1 MQHQQQQKKGTSRG
15 KPADSQRRPAARSGQ
30 TMLAVPSTNGEV
42 TFGGVADRGL
52 TLSAFYESG
61 VLERLRLEVRV
72 RLIMDLTLSLAWLHE
87 NPRLMAAYSHLRIT
101 PSTVVIGLDGVAR
114 IDVRAAKKRGSEL
127 ADLELEYQAPELSL
141 AEGAADHRAD
151 IFSLGVLAWEAL
163 AGRRLFEGAY
173 APIRALGNGSDDEGD
188 VPAALA
194 GVARADRERRKTLP
208 RGAKASHSRLRLAPP
223 PLTLPAGAEWVV
235 PLFEIAMQAMNLDV
249 SLRPQ
254 DCRSVLERLA
264 SLEGEQLATHQEIA
278 EVVQG
283 ISGVNTLCTPEPRL
297 PNIDATCQ
305 EEAPASRPRP
315 ATNAACSEAGDVCA
329 NPPPPAP
336 RVQPTFE
343 LTPMAAAP
351 APAQAIEE
359 DLGSTSASPAP
370 RNAWFW
376 VGLLWLATAGLLAG
390 YVTSVMAHR

>member
-1 MQHQQQQKKGTSRG
+1 
-15 KPADSQRRPAARSGQ
+15 
-30 TMLAVPSTNGEV
+30 MLAVPASSGEV

-52 TLSAFYESG
+52 TLAAFYESG

-114 IDVRAAKKRGSEL
+114 VDVRAAKKRSSEL
-127 ADLELEYQAPELSL
+127 AEVELEYLAPELSV
-141 AEGAADHRAD
+141 AEATADHRAD

-163 AGRRLFEGAY
+163 AGRRLFETAY
-173 APIRALGNGSDDEGD
+173 APIRALGSGSEDEGD

-194 GVARADRERRKTLP
+194 GIARADRERRKTLP

-223 PLTLPAGAEWVV
+223 PLSLPAGAEWAL

-249 SLRPQ
+249 TLRPQ

-297 PNIDATCQ
+297 PTIDASCQ

-315 ATNAACSEAGDVCA
+315 TLNAACSEAGHVCA

-343 LTPMAAAP
+343 VPPELPPSP
-351 APAQAIEE
+351 APQVLKEE
-359 DLGSTSASPAP
+359 RESTSASPAA

>member
-1 MQHQQQQKKGTSRG
+1 MQQKKSTSRG
-15 KPADSQRRPAARSGQ
+15 KSADSQRRPAARSGQ
-30 TMLAVPSTNGEV
+30 TMLAVPPGSGEV

-52 TLSAFYESG
+52 TLAAFYESG

-114 IDVRAAKKRGSEL
+114 VDVRAAKKRSSEL
-127 ADLELEYQAPELSL
+127 ADLELEYLAPELSL
-141 AEGAADHRAD
+141 PEGAADHRAD
-151 IFSLGVLAWEAL
+151 LFSLGVLAWEAL
-163 AGRRLFEGAY
+163 AGRRLFEGAFT
-173 APIRALGNGSDDEGD
+173 PTRPLGSGAEEEGD

-194 GVARADRERRKTLP
+194 SIARADRERRKTLP

-223 PLTLPAGAEWVV
+223 PLSLPAGGEWAL
-235 PLFEIAMQAMNLDV
+235 PLLEIAMQAMNLDV
-249 SLRPQ
+249 SLRPR
-254 DCRSVLERLA
+254 DCRSVLERLSA
-264 SLEGEQLATHQEIA
+264 LDGAHLAAHQEIA

-297 PNIDATCQ
+297 PNIDASCQ
-305 EEAPASRPRP
+305 DEAPASRPRP
-315 ATNAACSEAGDVCA
+315 ARGAACSEMGDVCA
-329 NPPPPAP
+329 NPAPPAP

-343 LTPMAAAP
+343 P
-351 APAQAIEE
+351 APALPSPVPQLAAAERE
-359 DLGSTSASPAP
+359 RTSASPGA

>member
-1 MQHQQQQKKGTSRG
+1 MQQQQQQKKSTARG

-30 TMLAVPSTNGEV
+30 TMLAVPSTPGEV

-52 TLSAFYESG
+52 TLGAFYESG

-87 NPRLMAAYSHLRIT
+87 NPRLMAAHSHLRIT

-114 IDVRAAKKRGSEL
+114 VDVRAAKKRGSEL
-127 ADLELEYQAPELSL
+127 AELELEYQAPELSVPE
-141 AEGAADHRAD
+141 ATGDHRAD

-163 AGRRLFEGAY
+163 AGRRLSEGPH
-173 APIRALGNGSDDEGD
+173 APIRALGGGSDEEGD
-188 VPAALA
+188 VPAAIA
-194 GVARADRERRKTLP
+194 GMARAERERRKTLP

-223 PLTLPAGAEWVV
+223 PLTLPAGAEWAL

-254 DCRSVLERLA
+254 DCRSLLARLA
-264 SLEGEQLATHQEIA
+264 SLEGEHLAAHQEIA

-297 PNIDATCQ
+297 PNIDAACQ
-305 EEAPASRPRP
+305 DEAPESRPRP
-315 ATNAACSEAGDVCA
+315 TLSAACSEAGDVCA

-343 LTPMAAAP
+343 APMAPP
-351 APAQAIEE
+351 APPQVLEE
-359 DLGSTSASPAP
+359 PQSSSASPAP
-370 RNAWFW
+370 RHAWFW

>member
-1 MQHQQQQKKGTSRG
+1 MQQQKKSTARS
-15 KPADSQRRPAARSGQ
+15 KPSDSQRRPAARSGQ
-30 TMLAVPSTNGEV
+30 TMLAVPATSGEV

-52 TLSAFYESG
+52 TLAAFYESG

-101 PSTVVIGLDGVAR
+101 PATIVIGLDGVAR
-114 IDVRAAKKRGSEL
+114 VDVRAAKKRSSEL
-127 ADLELEYQAPELSL
+127 AELELEYQAPELSV
-141 AEGAADHRAD
+141 AEATADHRAD

-173 APIRALGNGSDDEGD
+173 APIRALGSGSEEEGD

-194 GVARADRERRKTLP
+194 SMAKADRERRKTLP

-223 PLTLPAGAEWVV
+223 ALSLPAGAEWAL
-235 PLFEIAMQAMNLDV
+235 PLLEIAMQAMNLDV

-254 DCRSVLERLA
+254 DCRTVLARLE
-264 SLEGEQLATHQEIA
+264 SIEGEQLATHQEIA

-283 ISGVNTLCTPEPRL
+283 ISGVNTLCRPEPRL
-297 PNIDATCQ
+297 PNIDASCQ
-305 EEAPASRPRP
+305 DEAPVSRPRP
-315 ATNAACSEAGDVCA
+315 TSGAPCSEVGDVCA

-343 LTPMAAAP
+343 LAPVAPAAP
-351 APAQAIEE
+351 PPQAREE
-359 DLGSTSASPAP
+359 ELEHTSASPAP
-370 RNAWFW
+370 RHAWFW

>member
-1 MQHQQQQKKGTSRG
+1 MQQQKKSTARG

-30 TMLAVPSTNGEV
+30 TMLAVPSSSGEV
-42 TFGGVADRGL
+42 TFGGLADRGL
-52 TLSAFYESG
+52 PLGAFYESG

-72 RLIMDLTLSLAWLHE
+72 RLIVDLTLSLAWLHE
-87 NPRLMAAYSHLRIT
+87 NPRLMAAHSHLRIT

-114 IDVRAAKKRGSEL
+114 VDVRAAKKRSSEL
-127 ADLELEYQAPELSL
+127 ANVELEYLAPELSV
-141 AEGAADHRAD
+141 AEATADHRAD
-151 IFSLGVLAWEAL
+151 IYSLGVLAWEAL
-163 AGRRLFEGAY
+163 AGHRLFESAH
-173 APIRALGNGSDDEGD
+173 PPSRALDGGSDEEGD

-194 GVARADRERRKTLP
+194 SIARADRERRKTLP

-223 PLTLPAGAEWVV
+223 PLTLPAGAEWAL

-254 DCRSVLERLA
+254 DCRSLLARLE

-297 PNIDATCQ
+297 PTIDAICQ
-305 EEAPASRPRP
+305 DEAPSSRPRP
-315 ATNAACSEAGDVCA
+315 AKSAACSEAGEVCA
-329 NPPPPAP
+329 NPPPRAP
-336 RVQPTFE
+336 RVQPTFD
-343 LTPMAAAP
+343 LAPMAPP
-351 APAQAIEE
+351 APPPQQALEAE
-359 DLGSTSASPAP
+359 LQSTSASPAP

>member
-1 MQHQQQQKKGTSRG
+1 MQQQKKSTGRG
-15 KPADSQRRPAARSGQ
+15 KPSDSQRRPAARSGQ
-30 TMLAVPSTNGEV
+30 TMLAVPSSGEV

-114 IDVRAAKKRGSEL
+114 VDVRAAKKRSSEL
-127 ADLELEYQAPELSL
+127 ADVELEYLAPELSV
-141 AEGAADHRAD
+141 AEAQADHRAD

-163 AGRRLFEGAY
+163 AGHRLFEAAY
-173 APIRALGNGSDDEGD
+173 APTRALGSGSDEEGD

-194 GVARADRERRKTLP
+194 SVARADRERRKTLP
-208 RGAKASHSRLRLAPP
+208 RGAKASYSRLRLAPP
-223 PLTLPAGAEWVV
+223 PLSLPAGAEWAL

-249 SLRPQ
+249 ALRPQ
-254 DCRSVLERLA
+254 DCRSLLARLE
-264 SLEGEQLATHQEIA
+264 SLEGEHLATHQEIA

-297 PNIDATCQ
+297 PNIDAAFQ
-305 EEAPASRPRP
+305 DEAPASRPRP
-315 ATNAACSEAGDVCA
+315 ASGAACSEAGEVCA

-343 LTPMAAAP
+343 VPPVAPAAP
-351 APAQAIEE
+351 PPQAREE
-359 DLGSTSASPAP
+359 RLQNTSASPAP
-370 RNAWFW
+370 RHAWFW
-376 VGLLWLATAGLLAG
+376 VGLLWLATAGLFAG